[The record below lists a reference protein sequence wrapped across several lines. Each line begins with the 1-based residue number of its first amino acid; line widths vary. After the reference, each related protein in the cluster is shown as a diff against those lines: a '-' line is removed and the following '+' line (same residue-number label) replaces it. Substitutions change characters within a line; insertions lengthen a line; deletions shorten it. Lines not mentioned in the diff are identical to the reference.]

1 MDAQSSL
8 QTFTFDSVFIRTIYD
23 ANGKPLFC
31 LADVCNALD
40 LRNPTH
46 AANQIKEEFSCPTLN
61 VGQVS
66 DPSGKKTATFITKSQ
81 LYFVMMR
88 SRAQV
93 ARRFRQWIIN
103 EVLPALEEHGHYEIV
118 KRNKEN
124 ELTDKETQLIKDF
137 LYRMTNFVG
146 YTQSYINACWYAI
159 RQTTGV
165 KSPGKFRHTDIPV
178 IMEELKRICFIT
190 ECYNNA
196 RREAEEALFKKI
208 IRKKGSFKELTD
220 ILGTMVTRSVDDGD
234 LAKIQKLDRR
244 NVDQDIQKLQQQIG
258 A

>member
-1 MDAQSSL
+1 MNAQSSIIP
-8 QTFTFDSVFIRTIYD
+8 FTFENSTTIRTESIEGQPWFLAKDLCEALGYSNYRD
-23 ANGKPLFC
+23 ALRRHCFVE
-31 LADVCNALD
+31 DVAKHDTLTSGGNQLMTWVNESGMYALIFGSK
-40 LRNPTH
+40 L
-46 AANQIKEEFSCPTLN
+46 
-61 VGQVS
+61 
-66 DPSGKKTATFITKSQ
+66 PS
-81 LYFVMMR
+81 
-88 SRAQV
+88 AQAFKRWV
-93 ARRFRQWIIN
+93 TS
-103 EVLPALEEHGHYEIV
+103 EVLPTLRNQGHFEVV
-118 KRNKEN
+118 KRDKEN

-220 ILGTMVTRSVDDGD
+220 ILGTMVTRSVDDSD

>member
-1 MDAQSSL
+1 MCLGFTLISIPPLSL
-8 QTFTFDSVFIRTIYD
+8 SLYSRYVKNLCHASFKIERFNPDLALTLVPGLAIV
-23 ANGKPLFC
+23 P
-31 LADVCNALD
+31 LADLLMFLIGREQN
-40 LRNPTH
+40 T
-46 AANQIKEEFSCPTLN
+46 
-61 VGQVS
+61 
-66 DPSGKKTATFITKSQ
+66 TFITEPQ

-88 SRAQV
+88 SRTKI
-93 ARRFRQWIIN
+93 ARQFRQWIVK
-103 EVLPALEEHGHYEIV
+103 EVLPALRKHGHYEVV
-118 KRNKEN
+118 KRDKEN
-124 ELTDKETQLIKDF
+124 DLTDKEIQLIKDF

-165 KSPGKFRHTDIPV
+165 KSPGKFRHTEIPV

>member
-1 MDAQSSL
+1 MNAQSSIIP
-8 QTFTFDSVFIRTIYD
+8 FTFENSTTIRTESIE
-23 ANGKPLFC
+23 GQPWF
-31 LADVCNALD
+31 LAKDLCEALGYSNPRKAINDHAFPEDVTKRYTLTPGENQLMTWVNESGMYALIFGSK
-40 LRNPTH
+40 L
-46 AANQIKEEFSCPTLN
+46 
-61 VGQVS
+61 
-66 DPSGKKTATFITKSQ
+66 PS
-81 LYFVMMR
+81 
-88 SRAQV
+88 AQAFKRWV
-93 ARRFRQWIIN
+93 TS
-103 EVLPALEEHGHYEIV
+103 EVLPALRNQGHYEIV

-159 RQTTGV
+159 RQATGV
-165 KSPGKFRHTDIPV
+165 KSPAKFKHTDIP
-178 IMEELKRICFIT
+178 IITEELKRICFIT

-220 ILGTMVTRSVDDGD
+220 ILGTMVTRSVDDSD

>member
-1 MDAQSSL
+1 MKSL
-8 QTFTFDSVFIRTIYD
+8 NFNY
-23 ANGKPLFC
+23 KLFE
-31 LADVCNALD
+31 
-40 LRNPTH
+40 
-46 AANQIKEEFSCPTLN
+46 IKEEFELPTLN
-61 VGQVS
+61 VGSFDTGYVI
-66 DPSGKKTATFITKSQ
+66 KRFTMITKPQ

-93 ARRFRQWIIN
+93 ARRFRQWTIN
-103 EVLPALEEHGHYEIV
+103 EVLPALEEHGRYKIV
-118 KRNKEN
+118 KRDKEN
-124 ELTDKETQLIKDF
+124 ELTDKEIQLIKDF

-159 RQTTGV
+159 RQATGV
-165 KSPGKFRHTDIPV
+165 KSPAKFKHTDIP
-178 IMEELKRICFIT
+178 IITEELKRICFIT

-220 ILGTMVTRSVDDGD
+220 ILGTMATRSVDDSY

>member
-1 MDAQSSL
+1 MAAQNL
-8 QTFTFDSVFIRTIYD
+8 QTFTFEVTQIRTIYD
-23 ANGKPLFC
+23 DNGKPLFC
-31 LADVCNALD
+31 LADVCKALD
-40 LRNPTH
+40 LQNPTH
-46 AANQIKEEFSCPTLN
+46 AANQIKEEFELPTLN
-61 VGQVS
+61 VGSFDTGYGVKS
-66 DPSGKKTATFITKSQ
+66 FTMITKPQ

-159 RQTTGV
+159 RQATGV
-165 KSPGKFRHTDIPV
+165 KSPAKFKHTDIP
-178 IMEELKRICFIT
+178 IITEELKRICFIT

-220 ILGTMVTRSVDDGD
+220 ILGTMVIRSVDDSD

>member
-1 MDAQSSL
+1 MDAQSL
-8 QTFTFDSVFIRTIYD
+8 QTFTFEVTQIRTILD
-23 ANGKPLFC
+23 DNGEPLFC
-31 LADVCNALD
+31 LADVCKALD
-40 LRNPTH
+40 LQNPAH
-46 AANQIKEEFSCPTLN
+46 AANQIKDEFSIPTLN
-61 VGQVS
+61 VGMVTRPDGS
-66 DPSGKKTATFITKSQ
+66 SIRATFITEPQ

-88 SRAQV
+88 SRAKI
-93 ARRFRQWIIN
+93 ARQFRQWIVK
-103 EVLPALEEHGHYEIV
+103 EVLPALRKHGHYEV
-118 KRNKEN
+118 VRRDKEN
-124 ELTDKETQLIKDF
+124 ELTDKEIQLIKDF

-220 ILGTMVTRSVDDGD
+220 ILGTMVTRSVDDSY

-258 A
+258 V